1 MAFETSKC
9 LTSTRP
15 CLLFLLRQ
23 FFQLGIEYS
32 HKPHGPFSFKSPQ
45 RATSQGGNKG
55 HKGLQDQGVR
65 AGRAEEEDG
74 GPTEGTRDTDSL
86 ARKYWGRVGLRKFR
100 WGNLRRHLM
109 LTSLVAVLHLQRA
122 RVLGRIRTDG
132 FQGLG
137 PS

>member
-1 MAFETSKC
+1 MEGTKDIKDCRS
-9 LTSTRP
+9 
-15 CLLFLLRQ
+15 
-23 FFQLGIEYS
+23 
-32 HKPHGPFSFKSPQ
+32 
-45 RATSQGGNKG
+45 
-55 HKGLQDQGVR
+55 QGVR

-74 GPTEGTRDTDSL
+74 GPTEGTRDTDGL
-86 ARKYWGRVGLRKFR
+86 ARKYWGRAGLRKFR
-100 WGNLRRHLM
+100 WGNLSRHLM